1 MLFIVNWDVL
11 EKGKVMQLRV
21 KTWIED
27 DKSNLIFGGGKTQ
40 VLEFIDE
47 TGSISEASKRVGMN
61 YKKAWSHIKI
71 LQEYIEDE
79 LVIVN
84 KGRSS
89 GGTTLTPKA
98 KEIIANYKQLQEDIK
113 AFSEQRFNEL
123 FLKDKEIMQCAKED
137 ENV

>member
-1 MLFIVNWDVL
+1 
-11 EKGKVMQLRV
+11 MQLKV

-27 DKSNLIFGGGKTQ
+27 DKDNLIFGGGKTQ
-40 VLEFIDE
+40 ILEFIDE
-47 TGSISEASKRVGMN
+47 TGSISEASKKVGMN

-84 KGRSS
+84 KGRNS

-98 KEIIANYKQLQEDIK
+98 KEIIANYKQLQNEIRTY
-113 AFSEQRFNEL
+113 SQERFDEL
-123 FLKDKEIMQCAKED
+123 FLKQNETIQCSKEGKD
-137 ENV
+137 V